1 MPSVSTRVTDM
12 KWLKVYAGL
21 LLMGVFAQP
30 ASAVDNLSIPQEPLT
45 VLSSRVDPNVM
56 LLIDNS
62 GSMNN
67 VIWHEDYDPSTKP
80 SYEYNA
86 SEDWVYR
93 SGNGWYYLSNNGDY
107 ILGNISRD
115 GGKYQFAYYD
125 HGNWT
130 YRYIYLPD
138 PVGNR
143 DSRYNGHYLKWLL
156 STMVPTHGTDLRS
169 VLPDEYRMEVAKD
182 VAKSIVQDVEDVRF
196 GISKFYTEQGGEIVA
211 GCGANSSTLNSAIN
225 SLYSSTW
232 TPLAET
238 YYEITRYFRGERGI
252 WGNRPNFTSPIQY
265 RCQKNFTVIITD
277 GEPTKDEFSGKVSTV
292 SNDTI
297 SGISKTLPDWNGDNS
312 GFYLDD
318 IAEFAW
324 ELDMKTSGY
333 DNAGVS
339 YNDPEFEKQN
349 MYTYTVGFALDH
361 ELLSDTAAVGNG
373 RYYTANNS
381 AELTAVLKSALA
393 DISDKVL
400 SSASSAST
408 QGALTQDTIS
418 IFPEYNSQYWSGD
431 LSAYQYDTDP
441 SSSTYLELI
450 PVWDSA
456 ADKIPHWNSRNIIY
470 NRAGQGRAFRWD
482 SLNNEEKA
490 LLEDDS
496 DILSYIRGDRSREGI
511 GAGDFRERRSV
522 LGDIVYSA
530 PKYVGAPSFRYSA
543 TLEAKSYSD
552 FQETHENRTEMIY
565 VGANDGMLHAF
576 EVATGREKLAF
587 IPSSLM
593 WKLPLLTKQTYE
605 HRFYVDGSPTVVDA
619 YVNNN
624 WRSVLVSGLN
634 RGGQAIFALDVT
646 NPNNFSEG
654 NANNIFMWEFT
665 DEDLGYS
672 YSQPAIVK
680 LQNGTWAAIFGNGY
694 NNTDDSFDDE
704 VSSTG
709 NAVLYIV
716 NLADGSL
723 IKKIDTGIGFDDD
736 PTSESRPNGL
746 ATVAPIDYDSDNLV
760 DYVYAGDI
768 FGNLWK
774 FDLTSNSSSDWDVA
788 YKQGQSKYP
797 LFTACSGDTCTS
809 SNRQPITVRPTVS
822 QHPRGGFLVYFGTGK
837 YLETEDKTAQ
847 SAGQQSFYAIWDRNQ
862 GTDSDRV
869 TSRSSLL
876 EQSVVYE
883 GSLTYGSESY
893 TLRTT
898 STLEPNWNVH
908 RGWYMDLP
916 TERERSV
923 RNPTL
928 RNGKIIFTTLIPVI
942 QEDPCKSD
950 SEGWLM
956 ELDALTGSAL
966 DYAVFDLNQDGQF
979 DGLDRIS
986 STGSHAG
993 GMKFNQEI
1001 VEPTI
1006 IAIDEDTEIKVMTK
1020 DTVIIENP
1028 GEGALGRQS
1037 WREFN

>member
-1 MPSVSTRVTDM
+1 MLSVSTRVTDM

-21 LLMGVFAQP
+21 LLMGVCAQP
-30 ASAVDNLSIPQEPLT
+30 ASAVDNLSIPHEPLT

-62 GSMNN
+62 GSMDN
-67 VIWHEDYDPSTKP
+67 VIWHEDYDPSVSIPNK
-80 SYEYNA
+80 N
-86 SEDWVYR
+86 WRYR
-93 SGNGWYYLSNNGDY
+93 NGSRWSSISDGSDYLLSSIG
-107 ILGNISRD
+107 RD
-115 GGKYQFAYYD
+115 GGRYRFRYQE
-125 HGNWT
+125 GGSWVEKKL
-130 YRYIYLPD
+130 YLPD
-138 PVGNR
+138 PVGGR
-143 DSRYNGHYLKWLL
+143 YSRYNGHYLKWLL
-156 STMVPTHGTDLRS
+156 NTMEPAHGTDLRS
-169 VLPDEYRMEVAKD
+169 VLPNEYRMEVAKD
-182 VAKSIVQDVEDVRF
+182 VAKSIVGEVEDVRF
-196 GISKFYTEQGGEIVA
+196 GITRFYTEDGGKVIAE
-211 GCGANSSTLNSAIN
+211 CGANTYSLNSAIN
-225 SLYSSTW
+225 SLSSSTW

-238 YYEITRYFRGERGI
+238 YYEVTRYFRGEKGI
-252 WGNRPNFTSPIQY
+252 WGNRPNFSSPIQY

-277 GEPTKDEFSGKVSTV
+277 GEPTKDEFSGKISTV

-297 SGISKTLPDWNGDNS
+297 SGIPKTLPDWNGDNS
-312 GFYLDD
+312 EFYLDD

-324 ELDMKTSGY
+324 ELDMKTSGT
-333 DNAGVS
+333 DDAGVS
-339 YNDPEFEKQN
+339 YNDPEFEQQN

-381 AELTAVLKSALA
+381 EELTTVLKSALA

-408 QGALTQDTIS
+408 QGALTQDTVS
-418 IFPEYNSQYWSGD
+418 VFPEYNSQYWSGD

-441 SSSTYLELI
+441 DSSTYLELI
-450 PVWDSA
+450 QVWSSA
-456 ADKIPHWNSRNIIY
+456 ADKIPGWNSRKVIY
-470 NRAGQGRAFRWD
+470 NRGNQGRAFRWD
-482 SLNNEEKA
+482 KLNTAEKA
-490 LLEDDS
+490 LLENDS
-496 DILSYIRGDRSREGI
+496 DVLNYIRGDRSREGV
-511 GAGDFRERRSV
+511 AANAFRERRSV

-530 PKYVGAPSFRYSA
+530 PKYVGAPAFRYPDS
-543 TLEAKSYSD
+543 LEAGDYSD
-552 FQETHENRTEMIY
+552 FKESHKSRTEMIY
-565 VGANDGMLHAF
+565 VGANDGMLHGF
-576 EVATGREKLAF
+576 EVATGTEKLAY

-619 YVNNN
+619 YVDNN

-634 RGGQAIFALDVT
+634 RGGQSIFALDVT
-646 NPNNFSEG
+646 DPGSFNEG

-665 DEDLGYS
+665 EEDLGYT

-680 LQNGTWAAIFGNGY
+680 LSTGTWAAVFGNGY

-716 NLADGSL
+716 DLADGSL

-736 PTSESRPNGL
+736 PTNENRPNGL
-746 ATVAPIDYDSDNLV
+746 ATVAPIDYDYDSIV

-774 FDLTSNSSSDWDVA
+774 FDLTSDKTGQWDVA
-788 YKQGQSKYP
+788 YKQGQNKLP
-797 LFTACSGDTCTS
+797 LFTACSGNSCTS
-809 SNRQPITVRPTVS
+809 SNRQPITVRPTVNR
-822 QHPRGGFLVYFGTGK
+822 HPKGGFMVYFGTGK

-847 SAGQQSFYAIWDRNQ
+847 STEQQTFYAIWDRNQ
-862 GTDSDRV
+862 GSNTDRV
-869 TSRSSLL
+869 TGRGTLL
-876 EQSVVYE
+876 EQTVTYE
-883 GSLTYGSESY
+883 GTKTFGGESY

-898 STLEPNWNVH
+898 SALEANWALH
-908 RGWYMDLP
+908 KGWYIDLP
-916 TERERSV
+916 ATRERSV

-966 DYAVFDLNQDGQF
+966 DYAAFDLNKDGKFDAQDKVSAA
-979 DGLDRIS
+979 DG
-986 STGSHAG
+986 GHAS

-1006 IAIDEDTEIKVMTK
+1006 IAIDEDTEIKVITK
-1020 DTVIIENP
+1020 DAVIIENP

-1037 WREFN
+1037 WREHD